1 MKNYTKLSCV
11 PHIDFHDFEEVIKVN
26 KLTTENILGDFSRFH
41 ILMFLYERPRH
52 GYGILNEFK
61 KRLGKEISP
70 SLVYPFLQKLQNRGL
85 VRLSIKRVG
94 KKEKKEYS
102 LTEEG
107 TDLCEHLFRRFAD
120 LVSAAIEPG
129 LTICAN
135 CGCKMYDGGHT
146 EIIGSRKMT
155 FCCSSCANA
164 YILEKGLRMA

>member
-1 MKNYTKLSCV
+1 MPCE
-11 PHIDFHDFEEVIKVN
+11 PHNDFREFEEVIKVN
-26 KLTTENILGDFSRFH
+26 KLTTENLLGDFSRFH

-61 KRLGKEISP
+61 KRLKKEVSP
-70 SLVYPFLQKLQNRGL
+70 SLVYPFLQKLQDRGL
-85 VRLSIKRVG
+85 ARLSIKRIG

-107 TDLCEHLFRRFAD
+107 KDLCEHLFRRFAA

-135 CGCKMYDGGHT
+135 CGCKVYDGGHT
-146 EIIGSRKMT
+146 EIIGSQKMV

-164 YILEKGLRMA
+164 YKLDKGLQPV